1 MVDDFVRDK
10 PTGFRGLGALLSDIG
25 DEPSLRPASAHH
37 QESPSDR
44 TAAVEASNG
53 SAVPGTAPPLGKRS
67 RWKWSGAAIIFIAG
81 FFWWQFEQR
90 PSPKPYQP
98 PSVSNSMGSPAA
110 PDSPA
115 SYPAGAQKL
124 ESRPPEIAAP
134 AANLATPSTPPAKS
148 APAAQTKPE
157 PPWEEMPP
165 VGTHLVLTA
174 PQIRYC
180 LAQDIRLDSVR
191 AGVDAYSDAQVDR
204 FNAMVDDYNTRCGSF
219 RYHPATLE
227 LAQKEIASRRSAL
240 QREGASILK
249 QWRDEASQKT
259 RSEVTRSGKKSMG
272 QSNTSPIRP

>member
-1 MVDDFVRDK
+1 MVEDFVRDQ
-10 PTGFRGLGALLSDIG
+10 PTGFRGLDALLSDIG
-25 DEPSLRPASAHH
+25 DEPSLRPAPAR
-37 QESPSDR
+37 QKESPSDR

-53 SAVPGTAPPLGKRS
+53 SAVPGTAGKRS
-67 RWKWSGAAIIFIAG
+67 RWQWSAAAVIFIAG

-98 PSVSNSMGSPAA
+98 PSVSNSMGSSAA

-124 ESRPPEIAAP
+124 EPRPLPEMPAP
-134 AANLATPSTPPAKS
+134 AAKLATSSTPPAKS
-148 APAAQTKPE
+148 APAAPTKPA

-165 VGTHLVLTA
+165 VGTHLVLTV

-191 AGVDAYSDAQVDR
+191 AGVDVFSDAQVDR

-240 QREGASILK
+240 QREGASILQ
-249 QWRDEASQKT
+249 QWRDQASQKT
-259 RSEVTRSGKKSMG
+259 RSEAAGIGKKNTG
-272 QSNTSPIRP
+272 QTNTSPIRP